1 MHNRPLLRRLAGLAL
16 LALAAPAA
24 LAQAQIDQ
32 GKVNAGNVTPGDAP
46 GFPLT
51 ISVPG
56 SYKLTSNL
64 VVPSGTP
71 GIQITAA
78 GVTLDLNGFGV
89 RSTNTC
95 VHDPFFKRFHCAESP
110 LAGASG
116 IVMSGAAKRGPI
128 SIRSGFVEG
137 FRGDGIQGGT
147 ARLRDLS
154 VQHNVGFGIHMA
166 GVNGAIGGAQI
177 VDVEVALNGDTG
189 LQATNALISRIVARE
204 NGADGVIMLGVSALH
219 ESLASW
225 NLRCGVRGQRELGGG
240 VRGVVSGPVY
250 GVRCP
255 IIDANTMGGNLRHV
269 TPF

>member
-1 MHNRPLLRRLAGLAL
+1 MIKRPLLRRTAGLAL

-24 LAQAQIDQ
+24 FAQAQIDQ
-32 GKVNAGNVTPGDAP
+32 AKVLAGNLTPGDAP

-71 GIQITAA
+71 GIEITAA

-95 VHDPFFKRFHCAESP
+95 THDPVLKRFQCAEGP
-110 LAGASG
+110 LASASG

-128 SIRSGFVEG
+128 SIHSGFVEG

-154 VQHNVGFGIHMA
+154 VQHNVGFGIRMA
-166 GVNGAIGGAQI
+166 GVGGTVGGAQI
-177 VDVEVALNGDTG
+177 IEVDVALNGDTG
-189 LQATNALISRIVARE
+189 LQATNALISRTVARE
-204 NGADGVIMLGVSALH
+204 NGGDGVMMLGASALH

-225 NLRCGVRGQRELGGG
+225 NRNCGVRGHSELGGG
-240 VRGVVSGPVY
+240 VRGVVAGPLY
-250 GVRCP
+250 GAYCP
-255 IIDANTMGGNLRHV
+255 IIHANTMGGNLRNV